1 MGVVL
6 WSPYKRIMYITR
18 HMEPDKTK
26 HIKTLLEKYMRSQCN
41 AEELRQLEQ
50 YLQQATDPEV
60 LPDVEEVSDILGH
73 KDKLPAESALRI
85 QKEIMAST
93 PYAAPERPQLKNRPR
108 QFFVRWVAAACLL
121 GIIATSAWWFG
132 TPTGESQPAVVST
145 PSSIELITHDGE
157 VVDLTSHDALELK
170 DNQGNTL
177 GTITN
182 DLLKHLPQKPSTE
195 LKYNNIRIPHGK
207 RFSLELADGS
217 VVHLNAN
224 SSLRYPLNFIEG
236 QQRKVYLTGEAYFD
250 VAPDKEH
257 PFVVHTDGL
266 EISVLGTQFNVQ
278 SYNST
283 KEENVVLVEGKV
295 SVGNQQGQHVIMEP
309 NQKLTSQG
317 RHMKLAPVEA
327 TALTSWKDGYL
338 TVEGAEL
345 DQVIAQLETYYNISI
360 RASDSSEK
368 NTSIGIG
375 KIYLSQQIENVMTT
389 LSLLTK
395 NQYSFTHNA
404 RN

>member
-1 MGVVL
+1 
-6 WSPYKRIMYITR
+6 MYITR

-26 HIKTLLEKYMRSQCN
+26 HIRTLLEKYMRSQCS
-41 AEELRQLEQ
+41 AEELAQLEQ
-50 YLQQATDPEV
+50 YLQQATDPAV
-60 LPDVEEVSDILGH
+60 LPDVEEIQDILSR
-73 KDKLPAESALRI
+73 KDQLPSEAAQRI

-93 PYAAPERPQLKNRPR
+93 PYQAPDRPLVKIRPR
-108 QFFVRWVAAACLL
+108 QFFIRWAAAACLL
-121 GIIATSAWWFG
+121 GFITTSIWWFASPTG
-132 TPTGESQPAVVST
+132 DARPSVASTPT
-145 PSSIELITHDGE
+145 SIELITHEGE
-157 VVDLTSHDALELK
+157 VVDLNPKDGLELK
-170 DNQGNTL
+170 DDNGNTL
-177 GTITN
+177 GTLTD
-182 DLLKHLPQKPSTE
+182 DLLRHLPQKPSTE
-195 LKYNNIRIPHGK
+195 IKYNSIRVPHGK

-224 SSLRYPLNFIEG
+224 SSLRYPISFIEG

-278 SYNST
+278 SYDGAL
-283 KEENVVLVEGKV
+283 EENVVLVEGKV
-295 SVGNQQGQHVIMEP
+295 SVGNKRGQKIEMEP
-309 NQKLTSQG
+309 NQKVTSKD
-317 RHMKLAPVEA
+317 REMTLASVQA

-345 DQVIAQLETYYNISI
+345 DQVITQLESYYNISI
-360 RASDSSEK
+360 RTQNPNREA
-368 NTSIGIG
+368 TIGSG
-375 KIYLSQQIENVMTT
+375 KIYLSDQIENVMTT

-395 NQYSFTHNA
+395 NKYSFTHNA